1 MAAQT
6 VLGGSQALPFGI
18 SNAGGE
24 SGRPST
30 SISANALGRQPFIQD
45 LQASRSFQSFKR
57 ARSARIHG
65 LGSSPLRQNKKH
77 KHCTIR
83 AQVTDTNSP
92 ASSNPTAVTFQAK
105 LDAPS
110 GTLSNFTSVLQE
122 LPVKKIAIWAIVIGA
137 SYQMRAFLGVSMGT
151 FILAF
156 IGNAL
161 VAEVEKVLPGRR
173 KLVVVIMYAVIVSL
187 LVTIGVFAVPRVMH
201 EAADI
206 INRIQQN
213 ENPYNLFSDKVSVIV
228 GEDVVEQVER
238 FLLMVFNPTDAQ
250 HKVLDISVAG
260 DRAARS
266 KALERVVKDYSGVLI
281 QSITVALT
289 ATSRFVLSC
298 AVSLLFS
305 FMIVWDLPTL
315 QRGAKSLRESRL
327 SAVYEEIAPAVATF
341 GRLFGKAL
349 QAQSAIAVVNTLLT
363 GLGCLFLRLPGVLGL
378 SIVVFICSFVPVAG
392 VFLSTIPI
400 GLVALA
406 EYGAFQLLL
415 VIAMVVV
422 THAIEAY
429 VLNPVIY
436 SAHLKLH
443 PLLVLAV
450 LVFAEHTL
458 GVWGLLIAVPLAVFF
473 IEYVVNRTPMEIEEG
488 ESLKAEGMVKAN
500 VANRPWPAA

>member
-1 MAAQT
+1 
-6 VLGGSQALPFGI
+6 V
-18 SNAGGE
+18 
-24 SGRPST
+24 
-30 SISANALGRQPFIQD
+30 
-45 LQASRSFQSFKR
+45 
-57 ARSARIHG
+57 
-65 LGSSPLRQNKKH
+65 
-77 KHCTIR
+77 
-83 AQVTDTNSP
+83 
-92 ASSNPTAVTFQAK
+92 
-105 LDAPS
+105 
-110 GTLSNFTSVLQE
+110 
-122 LPVKKIAIWAIVIGA
+122 
-137 SYQMRAFLGVSMGT
+137 
-151 FILAF
+151 
-156 IGNAL
+156 
-161 VAEVEKVLPGRR
+161 
-173 KLVVVIMYAVIVSL
+173 MYAVIVSL
-187 LVTIGVFAVPRVMH
+187 LITIGVFAVPRVMH

-238 FLLMVFNPTDAQ
+238 FLLMVFNPKDAQ
-250 HKVLDISVAG
+250 QNVLDISVAG

-281 QSITVALT
+281 TSITVALT

-315 QRGAKSLRESRL
+315 QRGAKSLRTSRL

-363 GLGCLFLRLPGVLGL
+363 SVGILFLKLPGVLGL

-392 VFLSTIPI
+392 VFLSTVPI

-406 EYGAFQLLL
+406 EHGAWHLLL
-415 VIAMVVV
+415 VIAMVVI
-422 THAIEAY
+422 THAVEAY

-450 LVFAEHTL
+450 LVFAEHAL

-473 IEYVVNRTPMEIEEG
+473 IEYVINRTPMEIEEG
-488 ESLKAEGMVKAN
+488 ERLREAEEVAKASV
-500 VANRPWPAA
+500 VNRPWQAV